1 MDLTKL
7 NLFII
12 YIYRQLLGPFILI
25 MLSMTGIAWLTQ
37 SLRFIELIIIKG
49 LPVNIFL
56 NLTILIIP
64 KLLVTII
71 PFIAF
76 LAALITYA
84 RLNTE
89 SELISM
95 KSAGMNNFKILL
107 PAIIFG
113 ITLGALTI
121 CLENYGSPYAYNKF
135 KTLQHTI
142 RNNYIST
149 LFQEKVFSSPI
160 QGLTVFIKERDK
172 IGNFQGILIHDER
185 DLNKTISII
194 AEQGKIVTTLD
205 GARFALINGNRQEIS
220 KEKNISILYFN
231 EYTLNITNYNKD
243 TSPRFKDAS
252 EKSFYELFN
261 PEKNINELY
270 KKEFAAEGHKRI
282 MTPLI
287 ILIMVLIGAT
297 TSIIGKFNR
306 KASLKKI
313 FYSISAALS
322 IQIYI
327 IAAPQVMLQSPKLV
341 PFLYIFLFII
351 LLFIIFLISDN
362 AQKIKHK
369 LSYKLRSY

>member
-7 NLFII
+7 NLFIT

-49 LPVNIFL
+49 LPINIFL

-64 KLLVTII
+64 KLLGTII
-71 PFIAF
+71 PFVAF
-76 LAALITYA
+76 LAVLITYT

-89 SELISM
+89 SELIPM
-95 KSAGMNNFKILL
+95 KSAGMTNFKILL
-107 PAIIFG
+107 PAVIFG

-121 CLENYGSPYAYNKF
+121 SIENYGSPYAYNKF

-160 QGLTVFIKERDK
+160 TGLTIFIKERDK

-185 DLNKTISII
+185 DANKTISII
-194 AEQGKIVTTLD
+194 AEQGKIVTTKE
-205 GARFALINGNRQEIS
+205 GARFALINGNRQEVS
-220 KEKNISILYFN
+220 KDRNISILYFN

-243 TSPRFKDAS
+243 NSPRFKEAS
-252 EKSFYELFN
+252 ERSFYELFN
-261 PEKNINELY
+261 SEKNISELY
-270 KKEFAAEGHKRI
+270 KKEFLAEGHKRI
-282 MTPLI
+282 MTPI
-287 ILIMVLIGAT
+287 IVLIMVLIGAIS
-297 TSIIGKFNR
+297 SIIGGFNR
-306 KASLKKI
+306 KTSIKN
-313 FYSISAALS
+313 FFFSISSALI

-327 IAAPQVMLQSPKLV
+327 IASPQVMIQSPKII
-341 PFLYIFLFII
+341 PFLYILIFII
-351 LLFIIFLISDN
+351 LLLIIFLISDK
-362 AQKIKHK
+362 AQHIKYK
-369 LSYKLRSY
+369 LLYKLRS

>member
-7 NLFII
+7 NLFIT

-49 LPVNIFL
+49 LPINIFL

-71 PFIAF
+71 PFVAF
-76 LAALITYA
+76 LAVLITYT

-95 KSAGMNNFKILL
+95 KSAGMTNFKILL
-107 PAIIFG
+107 PAVIFG

-121 CLENYGSPYAYNKF
+121 SIENYGSPYAYNKF
-135 KTLQHTI
+135 KTLQHTV

-160 QGLTVFIKERDK
+160 KGLTDFIKERDK

-185 DLNKTISII
+185 DANKTISII
-194 AEQGKIVTTLD
+194 AEQGKIVTTQE
-205 GARFALINGNRQEIS
+205 GARFALINGNRQEVS
-220 KEKNISILYFN
+220 KDKNISILYFN

-243 TSPRFKDAS
+243 NSPRFKEAS
-252 EKSFYELFN
+252 ERSFYELFN
-261 PEKNINELY
+261 SEKNISALY
-270 KKEFAAEGHKRI
+270 KKEFLAEGHKRI
-282 MTPLI
+282 MTPI
-287 ILIMVLIGAT
+287 IVLIMVLIGAIS
-297 TSIIGKFNR
+297 SIIGRFNR
-306 KASLKKI
+306 KSSIKKI
-313 FYSISAALS
+313 FYSISAALI

-327 IAAPQVMLQSPKLV
+327 IASPQVMIQSPKLI
-341 PFLYIFLFII
+341 PFLYIFIFII
-351 LLFIIFLISDN
+351 LLLIIFLISDK
-362 AQKIKHK
+362 AQNIKYK
-369 LSYKLRSY
+369 LLYKLRS

>member
-7 NLFII
+7 NLFIT

-37 SLRFIELIIIKG
+37 SLRFIELIVIKG
-49 LPVNIFL
+49 LPINIFL

-71 PFIAF
+71 PFVAF
-76 LAALITYA
+76 LAVLITYT

-107 PAIIFG
+107 PAVIFG

-121 CLENYGSPYAYNKF
+121 SIENYGSPYAYNKF

-160 QGLTVFIKERDK
+160 KGLTVFIKERDK

-185 DLNKTISII
+185 DINKTVSII
-194 AEQGKIVTTLD
+194 AEQGKIVTTLE

-220 KEKNISILYFN
+220 KDKNISILYFN
-231 EYTLNITNYNKD
+231 EYTLNITNYNID
-243 TSPRFKDAS
+243 NSPRFKEAS
-252 EKSFYELFN
+252 ERSFYELFN
-261 PEKNINELY
+261 SEKNISALY
-270 KKEFAAEGHKRI
+270 KKEFLAEGHKRI
-282 MTPLI
+282 MTPI
-287 ILIMVLIGAT
+287 IVLIMALIGAIS
-297 TSIIGKFNR
+297 SIIGRFNR
-306 KASLKKI
+306 KTSIKKI
-313 FYSISAALS
+313 FYSISAALI

-327 IAAPQVMLQSPKLV
+327 IASPQVMIQSPKLI
-341 PFLYIFLFII
+341 PFLYIFIFII
-351 LLFIIFLISDN
+351 LLLIIFLISDK
-362 AQKIKHK
+362 AQYIKYK
-369 LSYKLRSY
+369 LLYKLRS

>member
-7 NLFII
+7 NLFIT

-25 MLSMTGIAWLTQ
+25 MISMTGIAWLTQ

-49 LPVNIFL
+49 LPVNVFL

-71 PFIAF
+71 PFVAF
-76 LAALITYA
+76 LTALITYT

-95 KSAGMNNFKILL
+95 KSAGMSNFKILL
-107 PAIIFG
+107 PAVIFG

-121 CLENYGSPYAYNKF
+121 SIENYGSPYAYNKF

-149 LFQEKVFSSPI
+149 LFQEKVFASPI
-160 QGLTVFIKERDK
+160 KGLTVFIKERDK
-172 IGNFQGILIHDER
+172 IGNFQGILLHDER
-185 DLNKTISII
+185 DINKTVSII

-220 KEKNISILYFN
+220 KDKNISILYFN

-243 TSPRFKDAS
+243 TSPRFRDAS
-252 EKSFYELFN
+252 ERNFYELFN
-261 PEKNINELY
+261 PQENINALY
-270 KKEFAAEGHKRI
+270 KKEFAAEAHKRI
-282 MTPLI
+282 LTPLI
-287 ILIMVLIGAT
+287 IIIMVLIGAI

-327 IAAPQVMLQSPKLV
+327 IATPQIMIQSPKLV
-341 PFLYIFLFII
+341 PFLYILIFII
-351 LLFIIFLISDN
+351 LLLIMFLVSDK
-362 AQKIKHK
+362 AQKIKHTLSNK
-369 LSYKLRSY
+369 LGLY

>member
-7 NLFII
+7 NLFIT

-71 PFIAF
+71 PFVAF
-76 LAALITYA
+76 LAVLITYT

-107 PAIIFG
+107 PAVIFG

-121 CLENYGSPYAYNKF
+121 SLENYGSPYAYNKF

-149 LFQEKVFSSPI
+149 LFQEKIFSSPVK
-160 QGLTVFIKERDK
+160 GLTVFIKERDK

-185 DLNKTISII
+185 DANKTISII
-194 AEQGKIVTTLD
+194 AEQGKIVTTQE

-220 KEKNISILYFN
+220 KDKNISILYFN

-243 TSPRFKDAS
+243 TSPRFKEAS
-252 EKSFYELFN
+252 ERSFYELFN
-261 PEKNINELY
+261 SEKNISALY
-270 KKEFAAEGHKRI
+270 KKEFLAEGHKRI
-282 MTPLI
+282 MTPI
-287 ILIMVLIGAT
+287 IVLIMVLIGAIS
-297 TSIIGKFNR
+297 SIIGRFNR
-306 KASLKKI
+306 KGSIKKI
-313 FYSISAALS
+313 FCSISAALI

-327 IAAPQVMLQSPKLV
+327 IASPQVMIQSPKLI
-341 PFLYIFLFII
+341 PFLYIFIFII
-351 LLFIIFLISDN
+351 LLLIIFLISDK
-362 AQKIKHK
+362 AQNIKYK
-369 LSYKLRSY
+369 LLYKLRS

>member
-7 NLFII
+7 NLFIT
-12 YIYRQLLGPFILI
+12 YIYKQLLGPFILI

-49 LPVNIFL
+49 LPINIFL

-76 LAALITYA
+76 LAALITYT

-95 KSAGMNNFKILL
+95 KSAGMSNFKILL

-113 ITLGALTI
+113 ITLGMLTVS
-121 CLENYGSPYAYNKF
+121 LENYGSPYAYNKF
-135 KTLQHTI
+135 KSLQHTI

-160 QGLTVFIKERDK
+160 KGLTVFIKERDK
-172 IGNFQGILIHDER
+172 IGNFQGILLHDER
-185 DLNKTISII
+185 DINKTISII
-194 AEQGKIVTTLD
+194 AEQGKIVTTID

-220 KEKNISILYFN
+220 KDKKISILYFD
-231 EYTLNITNYNKD
+231 EYTLNITNYNKE
-243 TSPRFKDAS
+243 TSPRFKEAS
-252 EKSFYELFN
+252 ERNFYELFN
-261 PEKNINELY
+261 PQENINELY
-270 KKEFAAEGHKRI
+270 KKEFTAEAHKRI

-287 ILIMVLIGAT
+287 IIIMVLVGAI

-322 IQIYI
+322 IQVYI
-327 IAAPQVMLQSPKLV
+327 IAVPQVMIQSPKLI
-341 PFLYIFLFII
+341 PFLYTFVFMI
-351 LLFIIFLISDN
+351 LLFIIFLFSDR
-362 AQKIKHK
+362 ALKIKYK
-369 LSYKLRSY
+369 LSYKSRS

>member
-7 NLFII
+7 NLFIT

-37 SLRFIELIIIKG
+37 SLRFIELIVIKG
-49 LPVNIFL
+49 LPINIFL

-71 PFIAF
+71 PFVAF
-76 LAALITYA
+76 LAVLITYT

-107 PAIIFG
+107 PAVIFG

-121 CLENYGSPYAYNKF
+121 SIENYGSPYAYNKF

-160 QGLTVFIKERDK
+160 KGLTVFIKERDK

-185 DLNKTISII
+185 DANKTISII
-194 AEQGKIVTTLD
+194 AEQGKIVTTRE
-205 GARFALINGNRQEIS
+205 GARFALINGNRQEVS
-220 KEKNISILYFN
+220 KDKNISILYFN
-231 EYTLNITNYNKD
+231 EYTLNVTNYNKD
-243 TSPRFKDAS
+243 NSPRFKEAS
-252 EKSFYELFN
+252 ERSFYELFN
-261 PEKNINELY
+261 SEKNISELY
-270 KKEFAAEGHKRI
+270 KKEFLAEGHKRI
-282 MTPLI
+282 MTPI
-287 ILIMVLIGAT
+287 IVLIMVLIGAIS
-297 TSIIGKFNR
+297 SIIGRFNR
-306 KASLKKI
+306 KTSIKKI
-313 FYSISAALS
+313 FYSISAALI

-327 IAAPQVMLQSPKLV
+327 IASPQVMIQSPKLI
-341 PFLYIFLFII
+341 PFLYIFIFIT
-351 LLFIIFLISDN
+351 LLLIMFLISDK
-362 AQKIKHK
+362 AQHIKYK
-369 LSYKLRSY
+369 LLYKLRSL

>member
-7 NLFII
+7 NLFIT

-37 SLRFIELIIIKG
+37 SLRFIELIVIKG
-49 LPVNIFL
+49 LPINIFL

-71 PFIAF
+71 PFVAF
-76 LAALITYA
+76 LAVLITYT

-107 PAIIFG
+107 PAVIFG

-121 CLENYGSPYAYNKF
+121 SIENYGSPYAYNKF

-160 QGLTVFIKERDK
+160 KGLTVFIKERDK

-185 DLNKTISII
+185 DANKTISII
-194 AEQGKIVTTLD
+194 AEQGKIVTTQE
-205 GARFALINGNRQEIS
+205 GARFALINGNRQEVS
-220 KEKNISILYFN
+220 KNKNISILYFN
-231 EYTLNITNYNKD
+231 EYTLNITNYNID
-243 TSPRFKDAS
+243 NSPRFKEAS
-252 EKSFYELFN
+252 ERSFYELFN
-261 PEKNINELY
+261 SEKNISALY
-270 KKEFAAEGHKRI
+270 KKEFLAEGHKRI
-282 MTPLI
+282 MTPI
-287 ILIMVLIGAT
+287 IVLIMVLIGAIS
-297 TSIIGKFNR
+297 SIIGRFNR
-306 KASLKKI
+306 KTSIKKI
-313 FYSISAALS
+313 FYSISAALI

-327 IAAPQVMLQSPKLV
+327 IASPQVMIQSPKLI
-341 PFLYIFLFII
+341 PFLYIFIFII
-351 LLFIIFLISDN
+351 LLLIIFLISDK
-362 AQKIKHK
+362 AQHIKYK
-369 LSYKLRSY
+369 LLYKLRS

>member
-7 NLFII
+7 NLFIT

-49 LPVNIFL
+49 LPINIFL

-71 PFIAF
+71 PFVAF
-76 LAALITYA
+76 LAVLITYT

-107 PAIIFG
+107 PAVIFG

-121 CLENYGSPYAYNKF
+121 SIENYGSPYAYNKF

-160 QGLTVFIKERDK
+160 KGLTVFIKERDK

-185 DLNKTISII
+185 DANKTISII
-194 AEQGKIVTTLD
+194 AEQGKIVTTQE
-205 GARFALINGNRQEIS
+205 GARFALINGNRQEVS
-220 KEKNISILYFN
+220 KDKNISILYFN

-243 TSPRFKDAS
+243 TSPRFKEAS
-252 EKSFYELFN
+252 ERSFYELFN
-261 PEKNINELY
+261 SEKNISALY
-270 KKEFAAEGHKRI
+270 KKEFLAEGHKRI
-282 MTPLI
+282 MTPI
-287 ILIMVLIGAT
+287 IVLIMVLIGAIS
-297 TSIIGKFNR
+297 SIIGRFNR
-306 KASLKKI
+306 KSSIKKI
-313 FYSISAALS
+313 FYSISAALI

-327 IAAPQVMLQSPKLV
+327 IASPQVMIQSPKLI
-341 PFLYIFLFII
+341 PFLYIFIFII
-351 LLFIIFLISDN
+351 LLLIIFLISDKV
-362 AQKIKHK
+362 QYIKYK
-369 LSYKLRSY
+369 LLYKLRS

>member
-7 NLFII
+7 NLFIT

-49 LPVNIFL
+49 LPINIFL

-71 PFIAF
+71 PFVAF
-76 LAALITYA
+76 LAALITYT

-95 KSAGMNNFKILL
+95 KSAGMTNFKILL
-107 PAIIFG
+107 PAVIFG

-121 CLENYGSPYAYNKF
+121 SIENYGSPYAYNKF

-160 QGLTVFIKERDK
+160 KGLTVFIKERDK

-185 DLNKTISII
+185 DANKTISII
-194 AEQGKIVTTLD
+194 AEQGKIVTTQE
-205 GARFALINGNRQEIS
+205 GARFALINGNRQEVS
-220 KEKNISILYFN
+220 KDKNISILYFN

-243 TSPRFKDAS
+243 TSPRFKEAS
-252 EKSFYELFN
+252 ERSFYELFN
-261 PEKNINELY
+261 SEKNISALY
-270 KKEFAAEGHKRI
+270 KKEFLAEGHKRI
-282 MTPLI
+282 MTPI
-287 ILIMVLIGAT
+287 IVLIMVLIGAIS
-297 TSIIGKFNR
+297 SIIGRFNR
-306 KASLKKI
+306 KTSIKKI
-313 FYSISAALS
+313 FYSISAALI

-327 IAAPQVMLQSPKLV
+327 IASPQVMIQSPKLI
-341 PFLYIFLFII
+341 PFLYIFIFII
-351 LLFIIFLISDN
+351 LLLIIFLISDK
-362 AQKIKHK
+362 AQNIKYK
-369 LSYKLRSY
+369 LLYKLRS

>member
-7 NLFII
+7 NLFIT

-49 LPVNIFL
+49 LPINIFL

-71 PFIAF
+71 PFVAF
-76 LAALITYA
+76 LAVLITYT

-107 PAIIFG
+107 PAVIFG

-121 CLENYGSPYAYNKF
+121 SIENYGSPYAYNKF

-160 QGLTVFIKERDK
+160 KGLTVFIKERDK

-185 DLNKTISII
+185 DANKTISII
-194 AEQGKIVTTLD
+194 AEQGKIVTTQE

-220 KEKNISILYFN
+220 KDKNISILYFN
-231 EYTLNITNYNKD
+231 EYTLNITNYNID
-243 TSPRFKDAS
+243 NSPRFKEAS
-252 EKSFYELFN
+252 ERSFYELFN
-261 PEKNINELY
+261 SEKNISELY
-270 KKEFAAEGHKRI
+270 KKEFLAEGHKRI
-282 MTPLI
+282 MTPI
-287 ILIMVLIGAT
+287 IVLIMVLIGAIS
-297 TSIIGKFNR
+297 SIIGRFNR
-306 KASLKKI
+306 KTSIKKI
-313 FYSISAALS
+313 FYSISAALI

-327 IAAPQVMLQSPKLV
+327 IASPQVMIQSPKLI
-341 PFLYIFLFII
+341 PFLYIFIFII
-351 LLFIIFLISDN
+351 LLLIIFLISDK
-362 AQKIKHK
+362 AQNIKYK
-369 LSYKLRSY
+369 LLYKLRS

>member
-7 NLFII
+7 NLFIT

-37 SLRFIELIIIKG
+37 SLRFIELIVIKG

-64 KLLVTII
+64 KLLVIII
-71 PFIAF
+71 PFVAF
-76 LAALITYA
+76 LAVLITYT

-95 KSAGMNNFKILL
+95 KSAGMSNFKILL
-107 PAIIFG
+107 PAVIFG
-113 ITLGALTI
+113 ITLGVLNI
-121 CLENYGSPYAYNKF
+121 LLENYGSPYAYNKF

-160 QGLTVFIKERDK
+160 KGLTIFIKERDE

-185 DLNKTISII
+185 DINKAISII

-205 GARFALINGNRQEIS
+205 GARFALINGNRQETS
-220 KEKNISILYFN
+220 KGKNISILYFD

-243 TSPRFKDAS
+243 TSPRFRNAN
-252 EKSFYELFN
+252 ERNFYELFN
-261 PEKNINELY
+261 PQESINALY
-270 KKEFAAEGHKRI
+270 KKEFVAEAHKRI

-287 ILIMVLIGAT
+287 ILIMVLIGAI
-297 TSIIGKFNR
+297 TSIIGRFNR
-306 KASLKKI
+306 KPSLKKI
-313 FYSISAALS
+313 FYSTSAALS
-322 IQIYI
+322 MQIYI
-327 IAAPQVMLQSPKLV
+327 IAAPQAIIQSPKLV
-341 PFLYIFLFII
+341 PFLYIFIFII
-351 LLFIIFLISDN
+351 LLLIMFLVSDK
-362 AQKIKHK
+362 AEKIKHT
-369 LSYKLRSY
+369 LSYKLRL

>member
-7 NLFII
+7 NLFIT

-49 LPVNIFL
+49 LPINIFL

-71 PFIAF
+71 PFVAF
-76 LAALITYA
+76 LAALITYT

-107 PAIIFG
+107 PAVIFG
-113 ITLGALTI
+113 ITLGALTVS
-121 CLENYGSPYAYNKF
+121 LENYGSPYAYNKF

-160 QGLTVFIKERDK
+160 KGLTVFIKERDK

-185 DLNKTISII
+185 DANKTISII
-194 AEQGKIVTTLD
+194 AEQGKIVTTQE
-205 GARFALINGNRQEIS
+205 GARFALINGNRQEVS
-220 KEKNISILYFN
+220 KNKNISILYFN
-231 EYTLNITNYNKD
+231 EYTLNITNYNID
-243 TSPRFKDAS
+243 NSPRFKEAS
-252 EKSFYELFN
+252 ERSFYELFN
-261 PEKNINELY
+261 SEKNISALY
-270 KKEFAAEGHKRI
+270 KKEFLAEGHKRI
-282 MTPLI
+282 MTPI
-287 ILIMVLIGAT
+287 IVLIMVLIGAIS
-297 TSIIGKFNR
+297 SIIGRFNR
-306 KASLKKI
+306 KTSIKK
-313 FYSISAALS
+313 FLYSISAALI

-327 IAAPQVMLQSPKLV
+327 IASPQVMIQSPKLI
-341 PFLYIFLFII
+341 PFLYIFIFII
-351 LLFIIFLISDN
+351 LLLIIFLISDK
-362 AQKIKHK
+362 AQYIKYK
-369 LSYKLRSY
+369 LLYKLRS

>member
-7 NLFII
+7 NLFIT

-71 PFIAF
+71 PFVAF
-76 LAALITYA
+76 LAVLITYT

-95 KSAGMNNFKILL
+95 KSAGMTNFKILL
-107 PAIIFG
+107 PAVIFG

-121 CLENYGSPYAYNKF
+121 SIENYGSPYAYNKF

-160 QGLTVFIKERDK
+160 KGLTVFIKERDK

-185 DLNKTISII
+185 DANKTISII
-194 AEQGKIVTTLD
+194 AEQGKIVTTQE
-205 GARFALINGNRQEIS
+205 GARFALINGNRQEVS
-220 KEKNISILYFN
+220 KDKNISILYFN

-243 TSPRFKDAS
+243 TSPRFKEAS
-252 EKSFYELFN
+252 ERSFYELFN
-261 PEKNINELY
+261 SEKNISALY
-270 KKEFAAEGHKRI
+270 KKEFLAEGHKRI
-282 MTPLI
+282 MTPI
-287 ILIMVLIGAT
+287 IVLIMVLIGAIS
-297 TSIIGKFNR
+297 SIIGRFNR
-306 KASLKKI
+306 KSSIKKI
-313 FYSISAALS
+313 FYSISAALI

-327 IAAPQVMLQSPKLV
+327 IASPQVMIQSPKLI
-341 PFLYIFLFII
+341 PFLYIFIFII
-351 LLFIIFLISDN
+351 LLLIIFLISDKV
-362 AQKIKHK
+362 QYIKYK
-369 LSYKLRSY
+369 LLYKLRS

>member
-7 NLFII
+7 NLFIT

-71 PFIAF
+71 PFVAF
-76 LAALITYA
+76 LAVLITYT

-107 PAIIFG
+107 PAVIFG

-121 CLENYGSPYAYNKF
+121 SIENYGSPYAYNKF

-160 QGLTVFIKERDK
+160 KGLTVFIKERDK

-185 DLNKTISII
+185 DANKTISII
-194 AEQGKIVTTLD
+194 AEQGKIVTTQE
-205 GARFALINGNRQEIS
+205 GARFALINGNRQEVS
-220 KEKNISILYFN
+220 KDKNISILYFN

-243 TSPRFKDAS
+243 NSPRFKEAS
-252 EKSFYELFN
+252 ERSFYELFN
-261 PEKNINELY
+261 SEKNISALY
-270 KKEFAAEGHKRI
+270 KKEFLAEGHKRI
-282 MTPLI
+282 MTPI
-287 ILIMVLIGAT
+287 IVLIMVLIGAIS
-297 TSIIGKFNR
+297 SIIGRFNR
-306 KASLKKI
+306 KTSIKKI
-313 FYSISAALS
+313 FYSISAALI

-327 IAAPQVMLQSPKLV
+327 IASPQVMIQSPKLI
-341 PFLYIFLFII
+341 PFLYIFIFII
-351 LLFIIFLISDN
+351 LLLIIFLISDK
-362 AQKIKHK
+362 AQNIKYK
-369 LSYKLRSY
+369 LLYKLRS

>member
-7 NLFII
+7 NLFIT

-49 LPVNIFL
+49 LPINIFL

-71 PFIAF
+71 PFVAF
-76 LAALITYA
+76 LAVLITYT

-95 KSAGMNNFKILL
+95 KSAGMTNFKILL
-107 PAIIFG
+107 PAVIFG

-121 CLENYGSPYAYNKF
+121 SIENYGSPYAYNKF

-149 LFQEKVFSSPI
+149 LFQEKIFSSPI
-160 QGLTVFIKERDK
+160 KGLTVFIKERDK

-185 DLNKTISII
+185 DSNKAISII
-194 AEQGKIVTTLD
+194 AEQGKIVTTQE
-205 GARFALINGNRQEIS
+205 GARFALINGNRQEVS
-220 KEKNISILYFN
+220 KDKNISILYFN

-243 TSPRFKDAS
+243 TSPRFKEAS
-252 EKSFYELFN
+252 ERSFYELFN
-261 PEKNINELY
+261 SEKNISALY
-270 KKEFAAEGHKRI
+270 KKEFLAEGHKRI
-282 MTPLI
+282 MTPI
-287 ILIMVLIGAT
+287 IVLIMVLIGAIS
-297 TSIIGKFNR
+297 SIIGRFNR
-306 KASLKKI
+306 KTSIKKI
-313 FYSISAALS
+313 FYSISAALI

-327 IAAPQVMLQSPKLV
+327 IASPQVMIQSPKLI
-341 PFLYIFLFII
+341 PFLYIFIFII
-351 LLFIIFLISDN
+351 LLLIIFLISDK
-362 AQKIKHK
+362 AQHIKYK
-369 LSYKLRSY
+369 LLYKLRS

>member
-1 MDLTKL
+1 MELTKL
-7 NLFII
+7 NLFIT
-12 YIYRQLLGPFILI
+12 YICRQLLGPFILI

-37 SLRFIELIIIKG
+37 SLRFIELIVIKG
-49 LPVNIFL
+49 LPINIFL

-71 PFIAF
+71 PFVAF
-76 LAALITYA
+76 LAALITYT

-95 KSAGMNNFKILL
+95 RYAGMNNFKILL

-113 ITLGALTI
+113 ITLGVLTI
-121 CLENYGSPYAYNKF
+121 SIENYGSPYAYNKF

-160 QGLTVFIKERDK
+160 KGLTVFIKERDK

-185 DLNKTISII
+185 NINKTISII

-220 KEKNISILYFN
+220 KDKSISILYFN
-231 EYTLNITNYNKD
+231 EYTLNITNYNTD
-243 TSPRFKDAS
+243 NAPRFKDTS
-252 EKSFYELFN
+252 ERNFYELLN
-261 PEKNINELY
+261 PQENINALY
-270 KKEFAAEGHKRI
+270 KKEFAAEAHKRI

-287 ILIMVLIGAT
+287 IIIMVLIGAIT
-297 TSIIGKFNR
+297 PIIGKFNR
-306 KASLKKI
+306 KTSLKKY
-313 FYSISAALS
+313 FYSICAALT

-327 IAAPQVMLQSPKLV
+327 ITTPQVMIQSPKLV
-341 PFLYIFLFII
+341 PFLYFIIFII
-351 LLFIIFLISDN
+351 LLLIMFLVSN
-362 AQKIKHK
+362 KAQEIRHT
-369 LSYKLRSY
+369 LSYKLRL

>member
-7 NLFII
+7 NLFIT

-37 SLRFIELIIIKG
+37 SLRFIELIVIKG
-49 LPVNIFL
+49 LPINIFL

-71 PFIAF
+71 PFVAF
-76 LAALITYA
+76 LAVLITYT

-107 PAIIFG
+107 PAVIFG

-121 CLENYGSPYAYNKF
+121 SIENYGSPYAYNKF

-160 QGLTVFIKERDK
+160 KGLTVFIKERDK

-185 DLNKTISII
+185 DANKTISII
-194 AEQGKIVTTLD
+194 AEQGKIVTTQE
-205 GARFALINGNRQEIS
+205 GARFALINGNRQEVS
-220 KEKNISILYFN
+220 KDKNISILYFN

-243 TSPRFKDAS
+243 TSPRFKEAS
-252 EKSFYELFN
+252 ERSFYELFN
-261 PEKNINELY
+261 SEKNISELY
-270 KKEFAAEGHKRI
+270 KKEFLAEGHKRI
-282 MTPLI
+282 MTPI
-287 ILIMVLIGAT
+287 IVLIMVLIGAIS
-297 TSIIGKFNR
+297 SIIGRFNR
-306 KASLKKI
+306 KTSIKKI
-313 FYSISAALS
+313 FYSISAALI

-327 IAAPQVMLQSPKLV
+327 IASPQVMIQSPKLI
-341 PFLYIFLFII
+341 PFLYIFIFII
-351 LLFIIFLISDN
+351 LLLIIFLISDK
-362 AQKIKHK
+362 AQYIKYK
-369 LSYKLRSY
+369 LLYKLRS

>member
-7 NLFII
+7 NLFIT

-49 LPVNIFL
+49 LPINIFL

-71 PFIAF
+71 PFVAF
-76 LAALITYA
+76 LAVLITYT

-107 PAIIFG
+107 PAVIFG

-121 CLENYGSPYAYNKF
+121 SIENYGSPYAYNKF

-160 QGLTVFIKERDK
+160 KGLTVFIKERDK

-185 DLNKTISII
+185 DANKTISII
-194 AEQGKIVTTLD
+194 AEQGKIVTTQE
-205 GARFALINGNRQEIS
+205 GARFALINGNRQEVS
-220 KEKNISILYFN
+220 KDKNISILYFN

-243 TSPRFKDAS
+243 TSPRFKEAS
-252 EKSFYELFN
+252 ERSFYELFN
-261 PEKNINELY
+261 SEKNISALY
-270 KKEFAAEGHKRI
+270 KKEFLAEGHKRI
-282 MTPLI
+282 MTPI
-287 ILIMVLIGAT
+287 IVLIMVLIGAIS
-297 TSIIGKFNR
+297 SIIGRFNR
-306 KASLKKI
+306 KTSIKKI
-313 FYSISAALS
+313 FYSISAALI

-327 IAAPQVMLQSPKLV
+327 IASPQVMIQSPKLI
-341 PFLYIFLFII
+341 PFLYIFIFII
-351 LLFIIFLISDN
+351 LLLIIFLISDK
-362 AQKIKHK
+362 AQNIKYK
-369 LSYKLRSY
+369 LLYKLRS

>member
-7 NLFII
+7 NLFIT

-37 SLRFIELIIIKG
+37 SLRFIELIVIKG
-49 LPVNIFL
+49 LPINIFL

-71 PFIAF
+71 PFVAF
-76 LAALITYA
+76 LAVLITYT

-95 KSAGMNNFKILL
+95 KSAGMTNFSILL

-121 CLENYGSPYAYNKF
+121 SIENYGSPYAYNKF

-160 QGLTVFIKERDK
+160 KGLTVFIKERDK
-172 IGNFQGILIHDER
+172 IGNFQGLLIHDER
-185 DLNKTISII
+185 DANKTISII
-194 AEQGKIVTTLD
+194 AEQGKIVTTQE
-205 GARFALINGNRQEIS
+205 GARFALINGNRQEVS
-220 KEKNISILYFN
+220 KNKNISILYFN
-231 EYTLNITNYNKD
+231 EYTLNITNYKKD
-243 TSPRFKDAS
+243 TSPRFKEAS
-252 EKSFYELFN
+252 ERSFYELFN
-261 PEKNINELY
+261 SEKNISELY
-270 KKEFAAEGHKRI
+270 KKEFLAEGHKRI
-282 MTPLI
+282 MTPMI
-287 ILIMVLIGAT
+287 VLIMVLIGAIS
-297 TSIIGKFNR
+297 SIIGRFNR
-306 KASLKKI
+306 KTSIKKI
-313 FYSISAALS
+313 FYSISAALI

-327 IAAPQVMLQSPKLV
+327 IASPQVMIQSPKLI
-341 PFLYIFLFII
+341 PFLYIFIFII
-351 LLFIIFLISDN
+351 LLLIIFLISDKV
-362 AQKIKHK
+362 QYIKYK
-369 LSYKLRSY
+369 LLYKLRS

>member
-7 NLFII
+7 NLFNK
-12 YIYRQLLGPFILI
+12 YIFRQLLGPFILI
-25 MLSMTGIAWLTQ
+25 MLSMTGIAWLIQ

-49 LPVNIFL
+49 LPVNIFI

-64 KLLVTII
+64 KLLATII

-76 LAALITYA
+76 LSTLITYA

-107 PAIIFG
+107 PSIIFG
-113 ITLGALTI
+113 ITLGVFTI
-121 CLENYGSPYAYNKF
+121 FLENYASPYAYNKF
-135 KTLQHTI
+135 KNLQHNI

-160 QGLTVFIKERDK
+160 KGLTVFIKERDE
-172 IGNFQGILIHDER
+172 IGTFQGILIHDER

-194 AEQGKIVTTLD
+194 AEKGKIVTTKN

-220 KEKNISILYFN
+220 KNKNISILYFD
-231 EYTLNITNYNKD
+231 EYTLNISNYNKE
-243 TSPRFKDAS
+243 TSSRFKDVS
-252 EKSFYELFN
+252 ERNFYELLN
-261 PEKNINELY
+261 PNENINVLY
-270 KKEFAAEGHKRI
+270 KKEFKAEAHKRI
-282 MTPLI
+282 MTPI
-287 ILIMVLIGAT
+287 IVLMMVLIGAA

-306 KASLKKI
+306 KASLKKL
-313 FYSISAALS
+313 FYSISSALI

-327 IAAPQVMLQSPKLV
+327 IASPQLMIKSPQLI
-341 PFLYIFLFII
+341 PALYIFIFIA
-351 LLFIIFLISDN
+351 LLSIFFLISDK
-362 AQKIKHK
+362 AQNIKEKI
-369 LSYKLRSY
+369 LYKLGIS

>member
-7 NLFII
+7 NLFIT

-49 LPVNIFL
+49 LPINIFL

-71 PFIAF
+71 PFVAF
-76 LAALITYA
+76 LAALITYT

-107 PAIIFG
+107 PAVIFG

-121 CLENYGSPYAYNKF
+121 SIENYGSPYAYNKF

-160 QGLTVFIKERDK
+160 KGLTVFIKERDK

-185 DLNKTISII
+185 DANKTISII
-194 AEQGKIVTTLD
+194 AEQGKIVTTQE
-205 GARFALINGNRQEIS
+205 GARFALINGNRQEVS
-220 KEKNISILYFN
+220 KDKNISILYFN

-243 TSPRFKDAS
+243 TSPRFKEAS
-252 EKSFYELFN
+252 ERSFYELFN
-261 PEKNINELY
+261 SEKNISALY
-270 KKEFAAEGHKRI
+270 KKEFLAEGHKRI
-282 MTPLI
+282 MTPI
-287 ILIMVLIGAT
+287 IVLIMVLIGAIS
-297 TSIIGKFNR
+297 SIIGRFNR
-306 KASLKKI
+306 KTSIKKI
-313 FYSISAALS
+313 FYSISAALI

-327 IAAPQVMLQSPKLV
+327 IASPQVMIQSPKLI
-341 PFLYIFLFII
+341 PFLYIFIFII
-351 LLFIIFLISDN
+351 LLLIIFLISDK
-362 AQKIKHK
+362 AQNIKYK
-369 LSYKLRSY
+369 LLYKLRS

>member
-7 NLFII
+7 NLFIT

-49 LPVNIFL
+49 LPINIFL

-71 PFIAF
+71 PFVAF
-76 LAALITYA
+76 LAVLITYT

-95 KSAGMNNFKILL
+95 KSAGMTNFKILL
-107 PAIIFG
+107 PAVIFG
-113 ITLGALTI
+113 ITLGVLTI
-121 CLENYGSPYAYNKF
+121 SIENYGSPYAYNKF
-135 KTLQHTI
+135 KTLQHNI

-160 QGLTVFIKERDK
+160 KGLTVFIKERDK

-185 DLNKTISII
+185 DANKTISII
-194 AEQGKIVTTLD
+194 AEQGKIVTTQE
-205 GARFALINGNRQEIS
+205 GARFALINGNRQEVS
-220 KEKNISILYFN
+220 KNKNISILYFN

-243 TSPRFKDAS
+243 TSPRFKEAS
-252 EKSFYELFN
+252 ERSFYELFN
-261 PEKNINELY
+261 SEKNISALY
-270 KKEFAAEGHKRI
+270 KKEFLAEGHKRI
-282 MTPLI
+282 MTPI
-287 ILIMVLIGAT
+287 IVLIMVLIGAIS
-297 TSIIGKFNR
+297 SIIGRFNR
-306 KASLKKI
+306 KTSIKKI
-313 FYSISAALS
+313 FYSISAALI

-327 IAAPQVMLQSPKLV
+327 IASPQVMIQSPKLI
-341 PFLYIFLFII
+341 PFLYIFIFII
-351 LLFIIFLISDN
+351 LLLIIFLISDKVQN
-362 AQKIKHK
+362 IK
-369 LSYKLRSY
+369 YKLLYRLRS

>member
-1 MDLTKL
+1 MDLSKL
-7 NLFII
+7 NLFIT

-49 LPVNIFL
+49 LPINIFL

-71 PFIAF
+71 PFVAF
-76 LAALITYA
+76 LAVLITYT

-95 KSAGMNNFKILL
+95 KSAGMTNFKILL
-107 PAIIFG
+107 PAVIFG

-121 CLENYGSPYAYNKF
+121 SIENYGSPYAYNKF

-160 QGLTVFIKERDK
+160 KGLTVFIKERDK

-185 DLNKTISII
+185 DANKTISII
-194 AEQGKIVTTLD
+194 AEQGKIVTTQE
-205 GARFALINGNRQEIS
+205 GARFALINGNRQEVS
-220 KEKNISILYFN
+220 KDKNISILYFN

-243 TSPRFKDAS
+243 NSPRFKEAS
-252 EKSFYELFN
+252 ERSFYELFN
-261 PEKNINELY
+261 SEKNISALY
-270 KKEFAAEGHKRI
+270 KKEFVAEGHKRI
-282 MTPLI
+282 MTPI
-287 ILIMVLIGAT
+287 IVLIMVLIGAI
-297 TSIIGKFNR
+297 TSIIGRFNR
-306 KASLKKI
+306 KTSIKKI
-313 FYSISAALS
+313 FYSISAALI

-327 IAAPQVMLQSPKLV
+327 IASPQVMIQSPKLI
-341 PFLYIFLFII
+341 PFLYIFIFII
-351 LLFIIFLISDN
+351 LLLIIFLISDK
-362 AQKIKHK
+362 AQHIKYK
-369 LSYKLRSY
+369 LLYKLRS

>member
-7 NLFII
+7 NLFIT

-37 SLRFIELIIIKG
+37 SLRFIELIVIKG
-49 LPVNIFL
+49 LPINVFL

-71 PFIAF
+71 PFVAF
-76 LAALITYA
+76 LAVLITYT

-121 CLENYGSPYAYNKF
+121 SIENYGSPYAYNKF
-135 KTLQHTI
+135 KTLQHNI

-160 QGLTVFIKERDK
+160 KGLTVFIKERDK

-185 DLNKTISII
+185 DANKTISII
-194 AEQGKIVTTLD
+194 AEQGKIVTTQE
-205 GARFALINGNRQEIS
+205 GARFALINGNRQEVS
-220 KEKNISILYFN
+220 KNKNISILYFN
-231 EYTLNITNYNKD
+231 EYTLNITNYNID
-243 TSPRFKDAS
+243 NSPRFKEAS
-252 EKSFYELFN
+252 ERSFYELFN
-261 PEKNINELY
+261 SEKNISALY
-270 KKEFAAEGHKRI
+270 KKEFLAEGHKRI
-282 MTPLI
+282 MTPI
-287 ILIMVLIGAT
+287 IVLIMVLIGAIS
-297 TSIIGKFNR
+297 SIIGRFNR
-306 KASLKKI
+306 KTSIKKI
-313 FYSISAALS
+313 FYSISAALI

-327 IAAPQVMLQSPKLV
+327 IASPQVMIQSPKLI
-341 PFLYIFLFII
+341 PFLYIFIFII
-351 LLFIIFLISDN
+351 LLLIIFLISDKV
-362 AQKIKHK
+362 QYIKYK
-369 LSYKLRSY
+369 LLYKLRS

>member
-7 NLFII
+7 NLFIT

-37 SLRFIELIIIKG
+37 SLRFIELIVIKG
-49 LPVNIFL
+49 LPINVFL

-71 PFIAF
+71 PFVAF
-76 LAALITYA
+76 LAVLITYT

-107 PAIIFG
+107 PAVIFG

-121 CLENYGSPYAYNKF
+121 SIENYGSPYAYNKF

-160 QGLTVFIKERDK
+160 KGLTVFIKERDK

-185 DLNKTISII
+185 DANKTISII
-194 AEQGKIVTTLD
+194 AEQGKIVTTQE
-205 GARFALINGNRQEIS
+205 GARFALINGNRQEVS
-220 KEKNISILYFN
+220 KDKNISILYFN

-243 TSPRFKDAS
+243 NSPRFKEAS
-252 EKSFYELFN
+252 ERSFYELFN
-261 PEKNINELY
+261 SEKNISALY
-270 KKEFAAEGHKRI
+270 KKEFLAEGHKRI
-282 MTPLI
+282 MTPI
-287 ILIMVLIGAT
+287 IVLIMVLIGAIS
-297 TSIIGKFNR
+297 SIIGRFNR
-306 KASLKKI
+306 KTSIKKI
-313 FYSISAALS
+313 FYSISAALI

-327 IAAPQVMLQSPKLV
+327 IASPQVMIQSPKLI
-341 PFLYIFLFII
+341 PFLYIFIFII
-351 LLFIIFLISDN
+351 LLLIIFLISDK
-362 AQKIKHK
+362 AQNIKYK
-369 LSYKLRSY
+369 LLYKLRS